1 MVIYIYTKTNI
12 SDYSLLLP
20 QQPKPRVIETYPHIG
35 IYLNNTPHST
45 VRTVLVYKSKI

>member
-12 SDYSLLLP
+12 SDYSLLP
-20 QQPKPRVIETYPHIG
+20 QPKPRVIETYPHIG